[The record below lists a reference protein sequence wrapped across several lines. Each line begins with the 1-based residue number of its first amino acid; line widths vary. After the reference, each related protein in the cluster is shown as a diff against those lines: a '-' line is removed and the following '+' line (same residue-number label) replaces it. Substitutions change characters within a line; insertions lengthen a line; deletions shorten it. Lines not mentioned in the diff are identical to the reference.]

1 MTKLEIKLIVL
12 GYAKDYER
20 SYENETYYL
29 KHYKDFLTLH
39 INVEV
44 DGYITHSYVES
55 SRCVACQQDIDILQ
69 QAFNQLQKD
78 LEVLKEYEA

>member
-12 GYAKDYER
+12 GYGKDYER

-44 DGYITHSYVES
+44 DGYITHSYVEI
-55 SRCVACQQDIDILQ
+55 SRCFACQQDIDDLQ

-78 LEVLKEYEA
+78 LEVLKDE